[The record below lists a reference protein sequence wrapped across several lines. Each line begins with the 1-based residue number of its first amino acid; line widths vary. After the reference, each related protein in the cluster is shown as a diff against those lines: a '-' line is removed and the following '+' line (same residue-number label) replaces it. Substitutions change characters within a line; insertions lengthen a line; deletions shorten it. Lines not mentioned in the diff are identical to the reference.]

1 MSGMHAVMERDDDG
15 DGETRRSRGQVRS
28 YFTVCWRRSPPL
40 FDELRILG
48 DVHGPL
54 RARLLRQI
62 GARLRAELPI
72 LQVLI

>member
-1 MSGMHAVMERDDDG
+1 M
-15 DGETRRSRGQVRS
+15 RS
-28 YFTVCWRRSPPL
+28 YFTVSWRRSPVL

-54 RARLLRQI
+54 RAKLLRQI

-72 LQVLI
+72 LQVPM